1 MLLLSFSS
9 NGGYH
14 NTRVTGKRLIY
25 LKLKPV
31 RYIGVYKG
39 KGRGKGKGHP
49 ITGHESP
56 EVEERYSST
65 LSLTSELNGVGGQRH
80 DPAALP
86 PAKTQ
91 YPLYGIY
98 IYIYFFYYYNQFWI
112 RLLPCLISPSNF
124 GCIILNF
131 PSQHLV
137 IFNSVGSRIPEFA
150 CNLLTPQLLLC
161 YSDIYSC
168 FSWTRMQCQNESST
182 RDRWSCWCR

>member
-80 DPAALP
+80 DPAAIP
-86 PAKTQ
+86 PGMTR
-91 YPLYGIY
+91 YPLYRRLGGSPGPVWTGVENIAFTGIRSSDLPALASRY
-98 IYIYFFYYYNQFWI
+98 I
-112 RLLPCLISPSNF
+112 
-124 GCIILNF
+124 
-131 PSQHLV
+131 
-137 IFNSVGSRIPEFA
+137 
-150 CNLLTPQLLLC
+150 
-161 YSDIYSC
+161 D
-168 FSWTRMQCQNESST
+168 
-182 RDRWSCWCR
+182 